1 MKKLITVLLII
12 AAIGLVAFTL
22 AGNKEEMVQKAKLA
36 EMTSDKI
43 PVETGT
49 VYLKKMNTKVT
60 AIATFEA
67 ITDLTMLSQ
76 TEGLVIKRYHKKG
89 DFVKKGT
96 LLAQVE
102 NDELQAQTDAAKAN
116 LDKAELDMER
126 FTTLE
131 AKDAVTKR
139 QLEDV
144 RINLANAAAN
154 YKRTKKMLDDTYIRA
169 TATGAINENYIQEG
183 SNIAKNN
190 KLYDIVDVS
199 QLKLNVKVTGLN
211 VVQIKKGDTIDITTD
226 MYPNE
231 KYTGIVTAIA
241 AKADQS
247 LKYGVEILISN
258 NNEKPLKA
266 GMFGTATFRFQ
277 KANEALFMD
286 RNALA
291 GSIKEPTV
299 FVFNDSIATLRKIY
313 IGEVY
318 NDEVQI
324 LSGLNEGDKVVLTG
338 QINLKDGTKVRDI
351 RASEVTVESAQQ

>member
-131 AKDAVTKR
+131 AKDVVTKR

-190 KLYDIVDVS
+190 KL
-199 QLKLNVKVTGLN
+199 
-211 VVQIKKGDTIDITTD
+211 
-226 MYPNE
+226 
-231 KYTGIVTAIA
+231 
-241 AKADQS
+241 
-247 LKYGVEILISN
+247 
-258 NNEKPLKA
+258 
-266 GMFGTATFRFQ
+266 
-277 KANEALFMD
+277 
-286 RNALA
+286 
-291 GSIKEPTV
+291 
-299 FVFNDSIATLRKIY
+299 
-313 IGEVY
+313 
-318 NDEVQI
+318 
-324 LSGLNEGDKVVLTG
+324 
-338 QINLKDGTKVRDI
+338 
-351 RASEVTVESAQQ
+351 